1 MSHQSLN
8 LQADDLEID
17 EHEGHEAEPDVEG
30 VPRHISVI
38 IVKVIED
45 AVFDLCSFAQVQN
58 EEGGS
63 VVWDPACK
71 YADKDGHGPSCS
83 KSNVWEYETCASDQG
98 VDQSNDID
106 ICTNGGRFGVTN
118 ICLNFT
124 LALFMFNVILFHL
137 HVL

>member
-1 MSHQSLN
+1 
-8 LQADDLEID
+8 LQADYLKID

-63 VVWDPACK
+63 VV
-71 YADKDGHGPSCS
+71 
-83 KSNVWEYETCASDQG
+83 
-98 VDQSNDID
+98 
-106 ICTNGGRFGVTN
+106 
-118 ICLNFT
+118 
-124 LALFMFNVILFHL
+124 
-137 HVL
+137 